1 MQMVLIT
8 LIKLVD
14 GAVQV
19 EFSRD
24 FVALQEPT
32 LFQGCFFFLLFF
44 ALQPSGTHEGYTRR
58 GR

>member
-24 FVALQEPT
+24 FVALQEPHLIPG
-32 LFQGCFFFLLFF
+32 LFFFF